1 MYYELDTGV
10 TGGLMK
16 TNTSRIFKIMYGI
29 SSYTSGLLLGS
40 IGSYL
45 MFYYTDIALI
55 PFTLVGSLFFF
66 GKILN
71 AFFAFLTGIMIDKT
85 ESRFGKIKPYLFV
98 SSISLTIFTIMIFL
112 TPYVD
117 DGIKLI
123 YVSLVYILWGLS
135 SVVYNT
141 AYASVFPTLTRD
153 SEERNKLSII
163 PMIGNVLGDFT
174 SVGAFFPLL
183 GIIAINQTSGFLRL
197 FVIFSLLFIFFTLI
211 FIKIYQES
219 EPVEKMEITSLKD
232 MLIAIAHNDQLLV
245 ILITSFL
252 SNMGVWITTS
262 TALYF
267 FKYNLNN
274 EDMFATFGILVG
286 LSQVLMMSQ
295 FPKLMKKVKKKTA
308 YIISSSLIISGYILM
323 FITRNIAKE
332 YLMFVYLG
340 GVLLYF
346 GLGISNSIM
355 PIFLADVI
363 DYGEW
368 KNKNRNNS
376 TIVSIN
382 SLVGTFSDALVGL
395 IVTLVLSKIN
405 FIPNVVQS
413 SETLNGIAFLLT
425 AIPLILVALALVVF
439 IFFYKLNNEVY
450 DEILN
455 DLEKGDRKSI

>member
-1 MYYELDTGV
+1 MYYEVDTGV

-163 PMIGNVLGDFT
+163 PMIGNVLGDLIASNIIPVIRLKEIHRQAKDSYIIKFASLVNEQKLT
-174 SVGAFFPLL
+174 KEDLVSHEDVIFYNGNTNDIKRVILNQIKGALNKGYSLLEDIQVLIPFYKGDL
-183 GIIAINQTSGFLRL
+183 GIDVMNKEIQKMFNPSYLKSKSMSYGDKTYYENDKVIQLVNNSENGIMNGDIGVIKSIFL
-197 FVIFSLLFIFFTLI
+197 
-211 FIKIYQES
+211 
-219 EPVEKMEITSLKD
+219 D
-232 MLIAIAHNDQLLV
+232 
-245 ILITSFL
+245 
-252 SNMGVWITTS
+252 
-262 TALYF
+262 
-267 FKYNLNN
+267 NN
-274 EDMFATFGILVG
+274 EKLTMQIEFDDSIVLYNQSDLDNINLAYVISIHK
-286 LSQVLMMSQ
+286 SQGSEYKIVFMPIIRSYLHM
-295 FPKLMKKVKKKTA
+295 LKKELIYTA
-308 YIISSSLIISGYILM
+308 
-323 FITRNIAKE
+323 ITRSKE
-332 YLMFVYLG
+332 YLLILG
-340 GVLLYF
+340 DM
-346 GLGISNSIM
+346 S
-355 PIFLADVI
+355 
-363 DYGEW
+363 
-368 KNKNRNNS
+368 
-376 TIVSIN
+376 
-382 SLVGTFSDALVGL
+382 
-395 IVTLVLSKIN
+395 
-405 FIPNVVQS
+405 
-413 SETLNGIAFLLT
+413 LLT
-425 AIPLILVALALVVF
+425 FASNQLEDKRKTYLIKHLTNN
-439 IFFYKLNNEVY
+439 YEELNLFQEEDPFEDLSPY
-450 DEILN
+450 DLMDN
-455 DLEKGDRKSI
+455 